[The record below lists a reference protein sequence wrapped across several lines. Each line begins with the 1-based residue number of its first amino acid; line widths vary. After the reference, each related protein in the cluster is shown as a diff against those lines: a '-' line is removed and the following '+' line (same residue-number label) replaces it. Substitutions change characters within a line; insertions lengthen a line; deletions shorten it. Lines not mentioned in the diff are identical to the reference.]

1 MAVLVADP
9 RLRGAVPHTG
19 CAAVWFLLP
28 GMDLS
33 TTAQT
38 QRPEKCWFKDACL
51 VGCDCINYKPRI
63 ADILFPH
70 LSE

>member
-38 QRPEKCWFKDACL
+38 QRPEKCWLGMPA
-51 VGCDCINYKPRI
+51 
-63 ADILFPH
+63 
-70 LSE
+70 